1 MKQEK
6 ERLGASSVMSSL
18 IDSENSVSKGVQKR
32 NGIYRLRKYNS
43 PKKEAEQT
51 GMNSPPRA
59 SRDELPKS
67 KRN

>member
-43 PKKEAEQT
+43 PKKEAE
-51 GMNSPPRA
+51 
-59 SRDELPKS
+59 
-67 KRN
+67 